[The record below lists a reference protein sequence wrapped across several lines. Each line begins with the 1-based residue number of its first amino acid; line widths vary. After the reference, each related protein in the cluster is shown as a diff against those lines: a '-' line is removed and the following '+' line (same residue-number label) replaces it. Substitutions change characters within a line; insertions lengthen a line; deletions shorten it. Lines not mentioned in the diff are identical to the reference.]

1 MSARRQ
7 RRKERHHHPVV
18 RSPVFNAPLSERPDR
33 EIDRGVVL
41 VLTLDLQ
48 QRIRHVSPGFSRTSG
63 YRPAE
68 LRGQPFEALRHP
80 DMPMQILRDVWQ
92 SLDEGASCVVP
103 LKLRCQEGGHC
114 WARAAFSQ
122 VVGRQGTLS
131 TLVVL
136 ARMGPLP
143 IRSASALFASMRTRT
158 AAWLEALAA
167 QPEELTQVL
176 RW

>member
-1 MSARRQ
+1 M
-7 RRKERHHHPVV
+7 
-18 RSPVFNAPLSERPDR
+18 FNAPLSERPGR

-48 QRIRHVSPGFSRTSG
+48 QRIRHVSPGFALTSG
-63 YRPAE
+63 YRPDA
-68 LRGQPFEALRHP
+68 LRGLPLEALRHP
-80 DMPMQILRDVWQ
+80 DMPLQILREVWQ
-92 SLDEGASCVVP
+92 SLADGTPCVVP
-103 LKLRCQEGGHC
+103 LKLRCAEGGHC
-114 WARAAFSQ
+114 WARGAFSQ
-122 VVGRQGTLS
+122 VVDRRGTLS

-158 AAWLEALAA
+158 TAWLEALAA
-167 QPEELTQVL
+167 QPAELDQVL